1 MEDSYLSNIGA
12 EDDGADLEMLDKINQ
27 LEIDNEKFK
36 IEINELKKE
45 NLQQKHTI
53 EDLQIEADNYTQTIK
68 NQNGL
73 IKFYKQYRTEH
84 EDNAEQKR
92 MLEYEEKIKSLEES
106 ISIKN
111 KKMED
116 LNKEL
121 QEQSALNEK
130 LVDVITNKEEAI
142 KKLEKGQNLEEGDK
156 NDNSKITSLE
166 AEIDTLKGKISD
178 LENEKEKA
186 DEKYEDKISALNKE
200 NNDYQDKIYDLEN
213 EVLNLKEE
221 NKKYKIE
228 EAKKTGGPD
237 TDKEIDKLYK
247 EEIENLKKALEEV
260 KDSKK
265 QIKQKAQEQRDS
277 DVKEILNL
285 EKSLDDLQAKLEEYK
300 KDKEVLEKK
309 KKNIENMYEKLLKR
323 NKESE
328 AIFGEKN
335 DNEVIINNYKI
346 KLDKKNNEI
355 DNLNAKCREFKEN
368 LDQYEKDKELKLK
381 EFKHEKDVLLS
392 ELDDKNKKLEV
403 ALRELNEIR
412 VKEGKGEANVEKMM
426 EDPKQKLYDEIKK
439 YKTEIEKNNKENNE
453 LKFKLAN
460 IEIDYK
466 NELEA
471 QTEYLN
477 NMIEGYKK
485 SIENMKEQKEK
496 IIKEFRQ
503 QIDKLEIEISNYKC
517 ELATIQFDNDRKV
530 VTYKKYVKK
539 LQTKL
544 ESFGFRFKEK
554 IEKKDNKAMMNL
566 VRSKTMV

>member
-36 IEINELKKE
+36 IEINDLKKE

-130 LVDVITNKEEAI
+130 LVDVITNKEETI
-142 KKLEKGQNLEEGDK
+142 KKLEKGLNLEEGDK
-156 NDNSKITSLE
+156 NDNSKIASLE
-166 AEIDTLKGKISD
+166 AEIDNLKGKISD
-178 LENEKEKA
+178 LENEKEKV

-300 KDKEVLEKK
+300 KDKEILENQ

-368 LDQYEKDKELKLK
+368 LDQYEKDRELKLK
-381 EFKHEKDVLLS
+381 KFNHEKDVLLS

-544 ESFGFRFKEK
+544 ESLGFRFKEK
-554 IEKKDNKAMMNL
+554 IEKKDNKMMMNL
-566 VRSKTMV
+566 ARSKTMV

>member
-300 KDKEVLEKK
+300 KDKEVLENQ

-439 YKTEIEKNNKENNE
+439 YKNEIEKNNKENNE

-566 VRSKTMV
+566 ARSKTMV

>member
-300 KDKEVLEKK
+300 KDKEVLENQ

-439 YKTEIEKNNKENNE
+439 YKNEIEKNNKENNE

-460 IEIDYK
+460 IEIDYI

-566 VRSKTMV
+566 ARSKTMV

>member
-300 KDKEVLEKK
+300 KDKEVLENQ

-544 ESFGFRFKEK
+544 ESLGFRFKEK

-566 VRSKTMV
+566 ARSKTMV